1 MIILDTNIISELFR
15 LKPAPQVLDWLDAQ
29 PVQELATT
37 SITVAELRFGA
48 HALPAGKRRDKLN
61 AAITQMLEKPL
72 MGRVIDFDLRAA
84 ELYGLLAADLRR
96 NGMTIGQSDMMI
108 AAITL
113 AQEATLATRNIR
125 DFLPSKVRAV
135 NPFEVA

>member
-29 PVQELATT
+29 PVQELTTT
-37 SITVAELRFGA
+37 SITVAELRFGV

-72 MGRVIDFDLRAA
+72 MGRVLDFDLRAA

-113 AQEATLATRNIR
+113 AQEATLATRNTR
-125 DFLPSKVRAV
+125 DFLPSKVRVV